1 MDRLH
6 TLTVTQ
12 DQIDHLGHMN
22 VRFYT
27 ASACL
32 GARALAS
39 GLGARGGGDA
49 RICERDIY
57 VRHRREQLVGA
68 RLEVTGGVLEASRDC
83 IRVYEE
89 LANVDSGD
97 VAATFVM
104 ALAAIDEDRN
114 PVKFPDDVVESAG
127 AARVEIPDYGMSRS
141 ISFDDEPAAPP
152 SLDVLQARD
161 LAQRQVRVVEAAE
174 CDEDGWFPAEMMM
187 ALVWGGEPLP
197 GRDFRPFHE
206 TPEGRNLAWATMET
220 RAVWS
225 RLPRVGDRVQSFNAE
240 ISVAEKTFNSRYW
253 VYDLDRAELACSF
266 SVVSLAFD
274 LEARRSVVI
283 PDVLREEML
292 QRLNPDLAL
301 G

>member
-1 MDRLH
+1 MDQLH
-6 TLTVTQ
+6 TSTVTQ

-27 ASACL
+27 ALACAGAGELTGRL
-32 GARALAS
+32 G
-39 GLGARGGGDA
+39 RGGQNDA
-49 RICERDIY
+49 RIWERDVY

-68 RLEVTGGVLEASRDC
+68 HLEVRGGVLDASPDR

-89 LANVDSGD
+89 LANVDTGD

-104 ALAAIDEDRN
+104 GLAAIDEDRN
-114 PVKFPDDVVESAG
+114 PAKFSDEVIDRAG
-127 AARVEIPDYGMSRS
+127 ARTVEIPEHGMSRS
-141 ISFDDEPAAPP
+141 ISFEDEPAGPP

-161 LAQRQVRVVEAAE
+161 LAQRQVRVLEAAE
-174 CDEDGWFPAEMMM
+174 CDEGGWYPSDMMM

-197 GRDFRPFHE
+197 GRAFQPFHA
-206 TPEGRNLAWATMET
+206 TPDGKTLAWATMET

-240 ISVAEKTFNSRYW
+240 IGVGEKTFNSRYW
-253 VYDLDRAELACSF
+253 VYDLDRGELVCDF

-283 PDVLREEML
+283 PDALRESMG
-292 QRLNPDLAL
+292 QRLHPDLARS
-301 G
+301 

>member
-6 TLTVTQ
+6 TSTVTQ

-27 ASACL
+27 ALACVGAGELTARL
-32 GARALAS
+32 GP
-39 GLGARGGGDA
+39 GGRDDP
-49 RICERDIY
+49 RIWERDIY

-68 RLEVTGGVLEASRDC
+68 RLEVRGGVLEAAPDR

-89 LANVDSGD
+89 LADVDSGD

-104 ALAAIDEDRN
+104 GLEAIDEDRN
-114 PVKFPDDVVESAG
+114 PVKFSDEVVERAG
-127 AARVEIPDYGMSRS
+127 TTTVEIPEHGMSRS
-141 ISFDDEPAAPP
+141 ISFDDEPAAPL
-152 SLDVLQARD
+152 SLDVLRARD
-161 LAQRQVRVVEAAE
+161 LAQRQVRVLEAAE
-174 CDEDGWFPAEMMM
+174 CDEGGWFPSDMMM

-197 GRDFRPFHE
+197 GRDFRPFHT
-206 TPEGRNLAWATMET
+206 TPEGKTLAWATMET

-225 RLPRVGDRVQSFNAE
+225 RLPRLGDRVQSFNAE
-240 ISVAEKTFNSRYW
+240 IGVGEKTFNSRYW
-253 VYDLDRAELACSF
+253 VYDLDRGELVCDF

-283 PDVLREEML
+283 PDALRDEMA
-292 QRLNPDLAL
+292 QRLHPDLAHS
-301 G
+301 